1 MIPDENRAMDA
12 MTQRELEDLS
22 PHECFQLLATANV
35 GRLVYQD
42 EHGQPLAVPV
52 NYAMDGHDIIFR
64 VDGGA
69 KRTAMQEP
77 KLAFEVDH
85 INEEQHSGWS
95 VLVRGVGAEVSEHR
109 RRTLKRKGP
118 TPWAIGLHK
127 VWLQI
132 VPNTAP
138 GSVTGRRFGEEY
150 KLVRVG
156 ENNIAQTAPSRRR
169 RRLFPPAPRRQLQ

>member
-1 MIPDENRAMDA
+1 MVPAMIPDENRAMDA
-12 MTQRELEDLS
+12 MTQRELVDLTRD
-22 PHECFQLLATANV
+22 ECFRLLATANV

-42 EHGQPLAVPV
+42 ERGPLAVPV

-69 KRTAMQEP
+69 KRTAMQQR

-95 VLVRGVGAEVSEHR
+95 VLVRGAGAEVSEYR
-109 RRTLKRKGP
+109 RRVLKRRGP
-118 TPWAIGLHK
+118 TPWAIGLHN

-132 VPNTAP
+132 VPHSAP
-138 GSVTGRRFGEEY
+138 GSVTGRRFGEEEY
-150 KLVRVG
+150 KLVRIG
-156 ENNIAQTAPSRRR
+156 QNNVAQTGPHRS
-169 RRLFPPAPRRQLQ
+169 